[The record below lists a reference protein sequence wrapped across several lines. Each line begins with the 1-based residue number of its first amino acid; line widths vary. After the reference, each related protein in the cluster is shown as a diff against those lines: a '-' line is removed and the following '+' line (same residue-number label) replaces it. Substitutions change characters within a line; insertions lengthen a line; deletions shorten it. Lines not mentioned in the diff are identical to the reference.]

1 VSRRFRWQS
10 WYSADTRRF
19 ARAEPA
25 RRDTSLL
32 AALSGSLVV
41 RREMLFSELKAGP
54 AHVAWA
60 AAGAAFRAT
69 EGCLARGP
77 QTTGYDA
84 AFVAVIIGA

>member
-1 VSRRFRWQS
+1 MRADLETISFRS
-10 WYSADTRRF
+10 PPGAASGG
-19 ARAEPA
+19 
-25 RRDTSLL
+25 RDALP
-32 AALSGSLVV
+32 ALSGSLVV
-41 RREMLFSELKAGP
+41 RREMLFAELKAGP